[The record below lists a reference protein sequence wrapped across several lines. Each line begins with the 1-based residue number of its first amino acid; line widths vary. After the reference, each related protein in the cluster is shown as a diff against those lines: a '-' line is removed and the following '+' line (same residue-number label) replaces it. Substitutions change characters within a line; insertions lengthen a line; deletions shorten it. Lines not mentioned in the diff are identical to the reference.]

1 MPCLYQLY
9 IPKNKHNRFKNCTYV
24 IETST
29 RFGAEAPCSGS
40 FKCKGTQASMHQSR
54 KSVSNI
60 KIFNMSKSK
69 HEMESTRF
77 GVVDIMD
84 TTILTSFS
92 GELL

>member
-1 MPCLYQLY
+1 
-9 IPKNKHNRFKNCTYV
+9 
-24 IETST
+24 
-29 RFGAEAPCSGS
+29 
-40 FKCKGTQASMHQSR
+40 MHQSR